1 MIAPPDG
8 SRGDA
13 AGRDPSALFAPL
25 ALPGKLT
32 LPNRIVMAPMTRE
45 RAPDGVATS
54 EIAAYYGRRAA
65 GGVGLIL
72 TEGTPID
79 AAGAFSPA
87 VPRFYGD
94 DAFAGWAR
102 VVAAVHEA
110 GARIMPQLWH
120 VGAAHPS
127 LIGMRDALVPGVR
140 ALSPSGLAGPGR
152 MVGAPMTVAEIE
164 RTIAAFG
171 AAAAAARRLGFDGV
185 EIHGA
190 HGYLVDQFF
199 WRETNRRTD
208 RYGGALV
215 DRTRFAAELV
225 RECRR
230 QAGTD
235 FAISLRFSQWKQ
247 IDYEARLMATPGE
260 LESFLRPAGRRRGG
274 HLSLLDA
281 PLLGTGLRRQRPQ
294 PRGMDATALGQAGHR
309 GRIGVAEQR
318 VQVRPG

>member
-1 MIAPPDG
+1 
-8 SRGDA
+8 
-13 AGRDPSALFAPL
+13 
-25 ALPGKLT
+25 
-32 LPNRIVMAPMTRE
+32 
-45 RAPDGVATS
+45 
-54 EIAAYYGRRAA
+54 
-65 GGVGLIL
+65 
-72 TEGTPID
+72 
-79 AAGAFSPA
+79 
-87 VPRFYGD
+87 
-94 DAFAGWAR
+94 
-102 VVAAVHEA
+102 
-110 GARIMPQLWH
+110 MPQLWH

-127 LIGMRDALVPGVR
+127 LIGMRDASAPGVR
-140 ALSPSGLAGPGR
+140 ALSPSGLAGPGK

-230 QAGTD
+230 QAGAD

-260 LESFLRPAGRRRGG
+260 LESFLRPLVDAGVDIFHCSTRRYWEPAFADSD
-274 HLSLLDA
+274 LSLAAWTRRLSGKPVIAVGSVSLSNEFKAAQGKVHADIA
-281 PLLGTGLRRQRPQ
+281 PAEIDRVVRCLERGDFDLIAIGRALLANPDWALKVKHGKVDELRAFSRA
-294 PRGMDATALGQAGHR
+294 MLETLT
-309 GRIGVAEQR
+309 
-318 VQVRPG
+318 